1 LRGAA
6 PNEAR
11 ERERE
16 RKPSLSPADAAL
28 VMESKPP
35 NFDVVKGRKKNEER
49 KTHEA

>member
-16 RKPSLSPADAAL
+16 KNPLSPADAAL